1 MLILTRKKGESLHI
15 GDNIKVVIT
24 EIKGGDVRIGIDAPK
39 ELGVYREEIY
49 KRILSQSRQEVS

>member
-15 GDNIKVVIT
+15 GDNIKIVIT

-49 KRILSQSRQEVS
+49 KRIQAEKIK

>member
-15 GDNIKVVIT
+15 GDNIKIVIT

-39 ELGVYREEIY
+39 ELDVYREEIY
-49 KRILSQSRQEVS
+49 KRIQAEKIK

>member
-15 GDNIKVVIT
+15 GDNIKIVIT

-49 KRILSQSRQEVS
+49 KRIQAEKTK

>member
-15 GDNIKVVIT
+15 GDNIKIVIT

-49 KRILSQSRQEVS
+49 KRIQSEKIK